1 MRRKSTEPN
10 SCHEVRDPHW
20 DPKTGLD
27 SAQSKQVCVFC
38 FVFSPG
44 EDSIKGCRES
54 GRLVEER
61 EAVSLQNSAVLL
73 VGITTF
79 NGFLSSVGEFC

>member
-1 MRRKSTEPN
+1 MRRRSTEPN
-10 SCHEVRDPHW
+10 SCHEGRDPHW

-27 SAQSKQVCVFC
+27 SAQSKQVWVF
-38 FVFSPG
+38 FPPR

-79 NGFLSSVGEFC
+79 NEFLSTVGEFW